1 MRKCVVVIVVVVE
14 KAKRDRETICTSN
27 LCIYYLLRTSLY
39 ILRERERE
47 RERRERERETK
58 VLSFILN
65 SFFTKIWHLLR
76 LDSCLNKCF
85 FSLARLM

>member
-65 SFFTKIWHLLR
+65 SFFPKLWQLLR
-76 LDSCLNKCF
+76 LVSWTKF
-85 FSLARLM
+85 FFHLLA